1 MPYAV
6 VAEKLKMIPEQY
18 LDEVSDFFDFILF
31 RVKDTDSEVPSAE
44 LTAALEESEQM
55 LNDPNAK
62 KFNSVEA
69 LFADLDSAD

>member
-18 LDEVSDFFDFILF
+18 LEEVSEFFDFILF
-31 RVKDTDSEVPSAE
+31 RIKSTTAEVPSAE
-44 LTAALEESEQM
+44 LTAALQESEQM

-69 LFADLDSAD
+69 LFSDLDSDG

>member
-31 RVKDTDSEVPSAE
+31 RVKDTASEVPSAE

-69 LFADLDSAD
+69 LFADLDSED